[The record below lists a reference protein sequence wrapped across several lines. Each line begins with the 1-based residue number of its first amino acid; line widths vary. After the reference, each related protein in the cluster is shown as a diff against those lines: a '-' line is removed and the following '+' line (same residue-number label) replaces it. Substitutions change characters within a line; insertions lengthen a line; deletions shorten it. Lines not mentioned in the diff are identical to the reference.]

1 MSDHVIDFLPFRPCL
16 LWRRAYQIEMAG
28 LQVFAVVLLAFWGIA
43 YASNTKTKC
52 EVVNALQNAGARES
66 DMRDCKWNQNRLEA

>member
-1 MSDHVIDFLPFRPCL
+1 
-16 LWRRAYQIEMAG
+16 MAG
-28 LQVFAVVLLAFWGIA
+28 LQVFVVVLLAFWGIA